1 MLTRVAPWTLR
12 ASLLLLAG
20 CSAGA
25 PGDAPRPLEPERT
38 SVAAAA
44 LSGPVT
50 RSEVIANAQQWVTAQ
65 LAYCQSANGQPDGD
79 TSCSPTCQRES
90 NPAWD
95 PYRSDCSGFV
105 SWAWELPPR

>member
-38 SVAAAA
+38 SVTAAA
-44 LSGPVT
+44 LSGPVS
-50 RSEVIANAQQWVTAQ
+50 RSQVIANAQQWVTAQ
-65 LAYCQSANGQPDGD
+65 LAY
-79 TSCSPTCQRES
+79 
-90 NPAWD
+90 
-95 PYRSDCSGFV
+95 
-105 SWAWELPPR
+105 